1 MSSQDISEKKD
12 LGYATST
19 DLIDGPIEERS
30 CTDSLCCFIYVAFS
44 IVCIMIF
51 CYSLNAGD
59 PRRLAQGYDPD
70 HRACGIDKDV
80 KDYPLIY
87 FTSFEKST
95 LYKTVCV
102 KSCPSPPNGI
112 QDETF

>member
-1 MSSQDISEKKD
+1 MSSSDNPEKKD
-12 LGYATST
+12 LGHATSPE
-19 DLIDGPIEERS
+19 LIDGPLEERS
-30 CTDSLCCFIYVAFS
+30 CTDTLCCFIYVVFS
-44 IVCIMIF
+44 LACLLIF
-51 CYSLNAGD
+51 FYSINAGD

-87 FTSFEKST
+87 FTTFEKNN

-102 KSCPSPPNGI
+102 KSCPSPANGI
-112 QDETF
+112 